1 MIEEQRLPSI
11 DDLEALIGR
20 RVQYRERTWVI
31 IEVLE
36 EELAIVLQA
45 DASDDAILS
54 NAQGEPVRSLP
65 RVMTLPVR
73 DEESGGINPEM
84 SAMEVLDPDD

>member
-1 MIEEQRLPSI
+1 MTEAQRLPSI
-11 DDLEALIGR
+11 EDLEALIGR
-20 RVQYRERTWVI
+20 RVRYLNRTWVI

-45 DASDDAILS
+45 DTADESILN
-54 NAQGEPVRSLP
+54 NAQGEPVRSTP

-84 SAMEVLDPDD
+84 GAMEVLDPND

>member
-1 MIEEQRLPSI
+1 MNQESKLPSI
-11 DDLEALIGR
+11 EDLEALIGR
-20 RVQYRERTWVI
+20 QVRYLNRVWVI

-45 DASDDAILS
+45 DTAGESILS

-73 DEESGGINPEM
+73 DEDSGGINPEM
-84 SAMEVLDPDD
+84 REMEVLDTGK

>member
-1 MIEEQRLPSI
+1 MEEQRLPSI

-20 RVQYRERTWVI
+20 RVRYLNGTWVI

-36 EELAIVLQA
+36 VELAIVLQA
-45 DASDDAILS
+45 DSADESILS

-84 SAMEVLDPDD
+84 RTMEVLE